1 MSFISMMEVRSNSTP
16 LTRTPAGSRSGML
29 EAIVQDNV
37 NEFVPMLLS
46 ERKCS
51 IERTGTMEGSVLGAG
66 QSGSLYPVITD
77 PSFLAVAFKFKKI
90 VLYFIQNC
98 PNSITHQGEM
108 FNNIVHV
115 LIHVAFNSGRD

>member
-1 MSFISMMEVRSNSTP
+1 
-16 LTRTPAGSRSGML
+16 ML

-37 NEFVPMLLS
+37 NVFVPMLLS
-46 ERKCS
+46 ERNCA
-51 IERTGTMEGSVLGAG
+51 IERTGTMEGSVIGAG
-66 QSGSLYPVITD
+66 RLYPVITD
-77 PSFLAVAFKFKKI
+77 PSFLAVAFKSKKI

-98 PNSITHQGEM
+98 PNSITHQDEM